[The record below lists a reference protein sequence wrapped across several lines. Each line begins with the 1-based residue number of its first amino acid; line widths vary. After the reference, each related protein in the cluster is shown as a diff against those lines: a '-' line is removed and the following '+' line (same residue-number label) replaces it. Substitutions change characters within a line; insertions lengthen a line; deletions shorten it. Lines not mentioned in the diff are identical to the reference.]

1 MVAFH
6 QQVLITVIPN
16 SRFVHDML
24 TCWFCTAKNQGTICE
39 ECFWSTAHSC
49 RFAFHNLEDGPWGPQ
64 RSMTKVEPSH
74 IAAHS
79 NVCLC
84 PSTVEYG
91 VPSATNSSWD
101 CNLVSVYPKHER
113 IKQIKT
119 KQRGLAKLSG
129 PDVSQHGVVA
139 ETELVLQ
146 QNWVEAVFSR
156 QTHTQTNTQTHT
168 HTPYTYDIWPEE
180 RKTSSTV
187 ADNIWWP

>member
-1 MVAFH
+1 
-6 QQVLITVIPN
+6 
-16 SRFVHDML
+16 
-24 TCWFCTAKNQGTICE
+24 
-39 ECFWSTAHSC
+39 
-49 RFAFHNLEDGPWGPQ
+49 
-64 RSMTKVEPSH
+64 MTKVEPSH

-146 QNWVEAVFSR
+146 QN
-156 QTHTQTNTQTHT
+156 
-168 HTPYTYDIWPEE
+168 
-180 RKTSSTV
+180 
-187 ADNIWWP
+187 